1 MPASVRAATATS
13 ASPDDR
19 SIRLNPRIRTPRIT
33 RWRPE
38 VALFVAPTLPRGR
51 GRVQGFS
58 PGSGG
63 APPQSESGEA
73 EQDQNA
79 AQQKPDRRVCP
90 ATPSPPPRGG
100 GGSTRPGRGRGR
112 RPDGPPR

>member
-51 GRVQGFS
+51 GRVEGFS

-79 AQQKPDRRVCP
+79 AQQKPDRRGFA
-90 ATPSPPPRGG
+90 ATGSRPPGG
-100 GGSTRPGRGRGR
+100 GGCGKGRGRG
-112 RPDGPPR
+112 